1 MAAQS
6 IPEEPEYISD
16 EFNRGIAAALER
28 RGIIS
33 IPGQQ
38 TAAEIREAQHRQRV
52 KDVVAALTPRPP
64 APDPEPEPERPARLA
79 DQIRALIGNQ
89 TGAIPLNG
97 QRLLDHAADQLDPG
111 VNRSAT
117 DGQSAGR
124 SGA

>member
-16 EFNRGIAAALER
+16 EFNRGIAAALQR

-38 TAAEIREAQHRQRV
+38 TAAEIREAQHRQKV

-64 APDPEPEPERPARLA
+64 APDPEPEPVRQSLAQQIKAMIGQPSA
-79 DQIRALIGNQ
+79 DQQHSQAPALNSEELLRRA
-89 TGAIPLNG
+89 
-97 QRLLDHAADQLDPG
+97 
-111 VNRSAT
+111 
-117 DGQSAGR
+117 AG
-124 SGA
+124 G